1 MTTATIAQHRT
12 SHRFLV
18 GSVLGAT
25 ALATAL
31 TVVAPGAGTAS
42 AHGYSTPSGDAVGRP
57 GFGSESAPGNPAPG
71 VRIVQALGDRV
82 FNQSTPFNKALDD
95 SALGVGYHTAFGTP
109 NYDHPTH
116 GSNGTFVSL
125 LNGGLIKTAYDSLQA
140 QGVRLP
146 DEADL
151 DATLIRAL
159 SGVSAST
166 TPHRTTAVTPAAA
179 AGKSKACTVKAAK
192 TTLRAQGSC

>member
-1 MTTATIAQHRT
+1 MTTLQHTT
-12 SHRFLV
+12 SHRFLI
-18 GSVLGAT
+18 GSAVGAT
-25 ALATAL
+25 ALAAAL
-31 TVVAPGAGTAS
+31 TLAAPGAGIAS

-57 GFGSESAPGNPAPG
+57 GFGTESAPGNPAPG

-95 SALGVGYHTAFGTP
+95 SALGVGYHNAFGTP

-116 GSNGTFVSL
+116 GSNGSFVSL
-125 LNGGLIKTAYDSLQA
+125 LNGGLIKTTYDQLQA
-140 QGVRLP
+140 QGVDLP

-151 DATLIRAL
+151 DATFIRAL
-159 SGVSAST
+159 SGVSTSS
-166 TPHRTTAVTPAAA
+166 TPHRTTAKAAA
-179 AGKSKACTVKAAK
+179 ASSKSCTVTVAK